1 VHLKETSEALRPALM
16 SVDNRTAF
24 EAAVNAFG
32 LQVCQVQL

>member
-1 VHLKETSEALRPALM
+1 M